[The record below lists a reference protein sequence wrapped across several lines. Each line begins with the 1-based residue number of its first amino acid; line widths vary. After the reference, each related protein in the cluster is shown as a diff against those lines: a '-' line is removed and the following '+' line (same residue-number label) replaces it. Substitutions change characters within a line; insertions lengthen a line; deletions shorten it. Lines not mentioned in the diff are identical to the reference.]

1 MITITSNLLAN
12 TELYHYQYI
21 NSFQSRPTCRCLLL
35 YSIVLNL
42 KKFEEVVAFCKKESV
57 GLVVVG
63 PEDPLA
69 AGIADHLNSQGN
81 QSKSGKSVACSSC
94 FQS

>member
-1 MITITSNLLAN
+1 M
-12 TELYHYQYI
+12 
-21 NSFQSRPTCRCLLL
+21 LL

-42 KKFEEVVAFCKKESV
+42 NLKFEEVVDFCKRESV
-57 GLVVVG
+57 ALVVVG

-81 QSKSGKSVACSSC
+81 QS
-94 FQS
+94 

>member
-1 MITITSNLLAN
+1 M
-12 TELYHYQYI
+12 
-21 NSFQSRPTCRCLLL
+21 LL

-42 KKFEEVVAFCKKESV
+42 KNFEEVVDFCKRESV
-57 GLVVVG
+57 ALVVVG

-81 QSKSGKSVACSSC
+81 QS
-94 FQS
+94 